1 MAKKLTRKET
11 WRAGWLT
18 VAILVALAWY
28 SPDARLWGLPMFA
41 WGAYELFFCP
51 TSCGVQTKRDG
62 SPCSHPVLGRL
73 RACTNVGDHRRK
85 KTALLLRMIGIYS
98 RKNIHQDHRSEPE
111 VSTVHRSAAHQTGPS
126 SDIDGEEKL
135 EMNQR
140 VMLYLTIVSTVGT
153 VVQAVTGF
161 PL

>member
-1 MAKKLTRKET
+1 MAKKLTRKEI

-18 VAILVALAWY
+18 VAGLAAVAWY
-28 SPDARLWGLPMFA
+28 SPNPRLWGLPMFA

-51 TSCGVQTKRDG
+51 TACGVQTKRDK
-62 SPCSHPVLGRL
+62 SPCGNPVPGRL

-85 KTALLLRMIGIYS
+85 KVALLLRMLDLRALS
-98 RKNIHQDHRSEPE
+98 KRQHAPEPE
-111 VSTVHRSAAHQTGPS
+111 APAVPLSANRQASRSSGM
-126 SDIDGEEKL
+126 DGEEKL
-135 EMNQR
+135 DTNQR
-140 VMLYLTIVSTVGT
+140 IMLYLTIVSTIGT